1 MGHDASMI
9 QVKVLLDDSC
19 QAHQPIPPDQFSEFL
34 AANRHGLLWI
44 DAADPTAEDFAL
56 LEQEFGFH
64 PLALEDAAKRL
75 QRPKIDEYDAHLF
88 ISFYHLDDSVSPP
101 KPVEI
106 DMFVGANYLVTIR
119 SAKSPEIDAVSDRWC
134 RNTEV
139 LGQRGISF
147 LLYSLLDV
155 IVDGYFPVLD
165 TLYEEFESLEER
177 IFERQ
182 DRHVQ
187 RDIFA
192 LRRQLVGLR
201 KVIAP
206 ERDILNVLVRR
217 DLPILGDEASL
228 YFQDVYDHVLRVTD
242 GLDSFR
248 DLLSGALDASL
259 SASSNRLNKVMKT
272 LTASSIILMS
282 MTLVASV
289 YGMNFDHMPEL
300 HWTLGYPW
308 ALGLMVLIGGML
320 FTVFRRI
327 DWF

>member
-19 QAHQPIPPDQFSEFL
+19 RAHRPIPPDQFSEFL

-44 DAADPTAEDFAL
+44 DVADPTTEDFSL
-56 LEQEFGFH
+56 LKQEFEFH
-64 PLALEDAAKRL
+64 PLALEDASKRL
-75 QRPKIDEYDAHLF
+75 QRPKIDEYDGYFF
-88 ISFYHLDDSVSPP
+88 ITFYHLDDRVSPP
-101 KPVEI
+101 NPVEI

-119 SAKSPEIDAVSDRWC
+119 SGESPEIEAISDRWC
-134 RNTEV
+134 RNAEP
-139 LGQRGISF
+139 LGQRGIGF
-147 LLYSLLDV
+147 LLYTLLDV

-165 TLYEEFESLEER
+165 KLYEDFESLEER

-217 DLPILGDEASL
+217 DTSILGDEASL
-228 YFQDVYDHVLRVTD
+228 YFQDIYDHVLRVTD

-259 SASSNRLNKVMKT
+259 SASSNHLNKIMKT
-272 LTASSIILMS
+272 LTASSILLMS
-282 MTLVASV
+282 MTLVASI
-289 YGMNFDHMPEL
+289 YGMNFKHMPEL
-300 HWTLGYPW
+300 EWTLGYPW
-308 ALGLMVLIGGML
+308 ALGLMVLVGGVL
-320 FTVFRRI
+320 FAVFRRM